1 MEPRVTHLFIKPAHG
16 SPMAAR
22 PQVTAVEGKG
32 LSGDAAFGT
41 ARRQVLV
48 IDADTLRAFDLA
60 PGAVREN
67 VTLEGIHLQGLR
79 RGSRLYID
87 DVVLL
92 ISGDCTP
99 CDYIDG
105 LRQGLR
111 KEIAGKRGVL
121 AQVERGGTLAVGSP
135 VRLEALED
143 VAPPLRSPG
152 P

>member
-1 MEPRVTHLFIKPAHG
+1 
-16 SPMAAR
+16 MAAR
-22 PQVTAVEGKG
+22 PRVTAVEGKG

-41 ARRQVLV
+41 TRRQVLV
-48 IDADTLRAFDLA
+48 IDAETLRAFDLS

-67 VTLEGIHLQGLR
+67 ITLEGIRLQGLR
-79 RGSRLYID
+79 RGSRLHID

-105 LRQGLR
+105 LRPGLR
-111 KEIAGKRGVL
+111 KEMAGKRGVL
-121 AQVERGGTLAVGSP
+121 AQVERGGILAVGSS
-135 VRLEALED
+135 VRLEAMED
-143 VAPPLRSPG
+143 VPATLGSPG